1 MARTVTHRYQDP
13 LELVWLACAARLGM
27 RVERSAEVYASWDGA
42 SVLTLSTA
50 DDFDADDSLAQLIYH
65 EICHSL
71 VAGPRGRNLP
81 DWGLSNTDD
90 SDLVYEHACHRLQA
104 ALAAPFGLRD
114 FFAVTT
120 DWRPYWDALPGDTLA
135 DTSAD
140 TLPDGQDPAIPLAR
154 EGYRR
159 SQLEPVRS
167 ALADALEQTARLAA
181 VVRQLTL
188 PGESSQPPL
197 WGVTR
202 GRHPTG
208 LLMSAEPRGTC
219 GECVWAY
226 GSKVRKCRR
235 SAANPDQRAVVQSDW
250 RGCESFEAHFAVDEC
265 RTCGACCREGYDRVE
280 LRRSDLVRKRHPALV
295 STDPSGVAFIA
306 RPDGKCRALTQN
318 AGCYTCE
325 IYEERPRAC
334 AELEPAGDACL
345 TARRRAGLTQ

>member
-27 RVERSAEVYASWDGA
+27 RVERSGEVYASWDGVN
-42 SVLTLSTA
+42 VLTLSTE

-71 VAGPRGRNLP
+71 VAGPRGRHLP

-90 SDLVYEHACHRLQA
+90 SDLVSEHACHRLQA

-120 DWRPYWDALPGDTLA
+120 DWRPYWDALPQDTLA
-135 DTSAD
+135 DGD
-140 TLPDGQDPAIPLAR
+140 DPAIPLAC

-167 ALADALEQTARLAA
+167 ALHDALEHTARLAA
-181 VVRQLTL
+181 VVHQLTL
-188 PGESSQPPL
+188 PADLASGSL
-197 WGVTR
+197 WTTTQR
-202 GRHPTG
+202 RHPTG
-208 LLMSAEPRGTC
+208 LLLSAEPRGTC
-219 GECVWAY
+219 GECTWAY
-226 GSKVRKCRR
+226 GSKAPKCRR
-235 SAANPDQRAVVQSDW
+235 SSPNPVKRASVHRDW
-250 RGCESFEAHFAVDEC
+250 PGCESFQPKFASDEC

-280 LRRSDLVRKRHPALV
+280 LRRNDAVRQRHPELV
-295 STDPSGVAFIA
+295 SVDESGIAFIA
-306 RPDGKCRALTQN
+306 RPDGKCRALTVEG
-318 AGCYTCE
+318 GCYTCE
-325 IYEERPRAC
+325 IYETRPKSC

-345 TARRRAGLTQ
+345 TARRRVGLTK